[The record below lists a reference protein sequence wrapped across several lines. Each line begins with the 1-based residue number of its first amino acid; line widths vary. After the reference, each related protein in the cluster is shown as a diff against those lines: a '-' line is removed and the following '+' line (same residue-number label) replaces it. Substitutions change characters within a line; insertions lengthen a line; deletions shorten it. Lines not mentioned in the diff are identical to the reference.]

1 MDLSLYPEAILGRA
15 RGIRLLI
22 LDVDG
27 VLTDGRL
34 YFDAK
39 GETLK
44 VFHVRDGHGIK
55 MAQRGGIEVA
65 MVSGRRS
72 DAAFHRAREL
82 GITRFYEGVRD
93 KVAILEELLA
103 ALNLTP
109 AQVAAVGDELVDLPL
124 FHRVGLGVAVAD
136 AVPEVKAA
144 AHWVTTL
151 PGGQWCGPGGLR
163 PAPQG
168 PGPVGGTRAPMAGAG
183 CRLAACLALG
193 APPIPPRFARATV

>member
-1 MDLSLYPEAILGRA
+1 MALDLQTYPEDVWTRA
-15 RGIRLLI
+15 SRIRLLI
-22 LDVDG
+22 LDIDG
-27 VLTDGRL
+27 VLTDGSL

-55 MAQRGGIEVA
+55 MARRGGIEVA
-65 MVSGRRS
+65 LVSGRRS

-82 GITRFYEGVRD
+82 GLNRFYEGVRD

-109 AQVAAVGDELVDLPL
+109 VEVAAVGDELVDLPL

-136 AVPEVKAA
+136 AIPEVRAA
-144 AHWVTTL
+144 AHWITSL
-151 PGGQWCGPGGLR
+151 PGGKGAVREVCDLLLKARGKWAELLQPWLP
-163 PAPQG
+163 PE
-168 PGPVGGTRAPMAGAG
+168 AG
-183 CRLAACLALG
+183 
-193 APPIPPRFARATV
+193 

>member
-1 MDLSLYPEAILGRA
+1 MPLLPYPETVLDR
-15 RGIRLLI
+15 RPGIRLLI

-82 GITRFYEGVRD
+82 GVTRFYEGVRD

-109 AQVAAVGDELVDLPL
+109 PQVAAVGDELVDLPL

-136 AVPEVKAA
+136 AVPEVLAA
-144 AHWVTTL
+144 AHWVT
-151 PGGQWCGPGGLR
+151 PASGRPRRGPGGLR

-168 PGPVGGTRAPMAGAG
+168 SGPVGGNRPPLAGGPAG
-183 CRLAACLALG
+183 D
-193 APPIPPRFARATV
+193 